1 MIFHFP
7 IQFLRLRLYRHLE
20 FKVYIFHHMRS
31 NTISY
36 FFLGLAAILA
46 VTALALLFMRPSAK
60 QTVPLKPDEKPVVES
75 VVTPNPIKTLDEAM
89 PPESPEEI
97 LKDLGEGL
105 TSVDP
110 AELLARIAQ
119 ALEKGDMNAVS
130 QLIGK
135 RALDSQNLAQLTALA
150 KDDSFRVRQP
160 GGILEIGELEL
171 NRLARWAIELEE
183 RESGRDRILFEL
195 RNEGGKWM
203 VEKIT
208 LPPALG
214 EPIPKAILA
223 DSLDVADAFLQA
235 VLKQDFDFARAY
247 VDPATVSDVKIAAL
261 CILFE
266 EGKYRMRP
274 AKPLRAMFN
283 RGDTVGYIANVVA
296 ADGAQSAEFA
306 LNLRQS
312 PAPSHWLVTE
322 INLDKL
328 LADYAKRIAGGDVY
342 YSPLV
347 KNPAGGETLALYF
360 GFDKD
365 AMSDRTRRQLG
376 IVAAILKGD
385 TNKKITLSGHTDALG
400 TEDYNN
406 HLSANRA
413 DTVRDFL
420 AAAGVPTAQII
431 TLAKGASQPRRPNV
445 TETGEDSPDG
455 RRANRR
461 TEIYLDF

>member
-1 MIFHFP
+1 
-7 IQFLRLRLYRHLE
+7 
-20 FKVYIFHHMRS
+20 MRS
-31 NTISY
+31 NTIPY
-36 FFLGLAAILA
+36 LFLGLAAILA
-46 VTALALLFMRPSAK
+46 VTALALLLVRPGAK
-60 QTVPLKPDEKPVVES
+60 KTVSLKHDEKPVVET
-75 VVTPNPIKTLDEAM
+75 VVTPDPIKTLDEPM

-105 TSVDP
+105 TSAEP
-110 AELLARIAQ
+110 AELLARIAK
-119 ALEKGDMNAVS
+119 ALEKGDMKTVS

-135 RALDSQNLAQLTALA
+135 RALDTQNLAKLTALA
-150 KDDSFRVRQP
+150 NDDTFHIRQP
-160 GGILEIGELEL
+160 GGIREIGELEL
-171 NRLARWAIELEE
+171 NRLSRWAIELEK

-203 VEKIT
+203 IEKIT
-208 LPPALG
+208 LPPEPG

-223 DSLDVADAFLQA
+223 DSLDIADAFLQA
-235 VLKQDFDFARAY
+235 ILDQDFELARDY

-266 EGKYRMRP
+266 EGEYRMRNT
-274 AKPLRAMFN
+274 KPLRTMFN
-283 RGDTVGYIANVVA
+283 RGDAVGYIANVVA

-312 PAPSHWLVTE
+312 PAPSNWLVTE

-328 LADYAKRIAGGDVY
+328 LADYAKHIAGGDVY

-376 IVAAILKGD
+376 IVASILKGD
-385 TNKKITLSGHTDALG
+385 SNKKITLSGHTDALG

-406 HLSANRA
+406 RLSANRA

-445 TETGEDSPDG
+445 TETGEDNPEG